1 MKKLKTKWFN
11 NWAVKN
17 KIDNSTL
24 NEGISNLENQLSAIN
39 LGSNLFKV
47 RIARTGSGK
56 SSGYRTI
63 IVYKANEKAIFIYG
77 FSKNEQENINKTEL
91 SMFKKLG
98 KDLLNLTDSEIDK
111 AINKKILHNLEV

>member
-47 RIARTGSGK
+47 RIARKGSGK